1 MAGIKVK
8 IGGKSPRNANNRS
21 CFWVFE
27 ESENNFEKYFLKNYK
42 SWD

>member
-1 MAGIKVK
+1 MVGIKVK
-8 IGGKSPRNANNRS
+8 IGGKSPRNANNRP

-27 ESENNFEKYFLKNYK
+27 ESENNFEKSFLKNYK